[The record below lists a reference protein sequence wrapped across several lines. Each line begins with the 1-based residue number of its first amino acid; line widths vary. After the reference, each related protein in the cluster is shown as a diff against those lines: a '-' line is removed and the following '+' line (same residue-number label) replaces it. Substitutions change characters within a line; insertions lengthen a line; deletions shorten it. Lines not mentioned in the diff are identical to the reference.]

1 MTRVWFSNRYEVLA
15 ERLVD
20 ALGGP
25 RASIFEAEQ
34 VIVPSAALQRD
45 LSLHIARRH
54 GVCAQV
60 EFSFLAQWLWRQI
73 ARRVPQVG
81 QDTPFAPPVLAW
93 RIDRLLA
100 DPALAH
106 AHPRLAGYL
115 GAADAVMRYTFAG
128 RLAGLYDQLVT
139 YRPDWLAAWAEGRS
153 AAPPG
158 AAVTAV
164 WRADE
169 AWQAALWR
177 RLVDELGIAGAHPA
191 QRFLE
196 AVAAAPAPADAG
208 GPVHVIGLPA
218 IPPLYLQVLRE
229 LGRQADLRLYL
240 LNPCREYWFD
250 LVDRKRLSHLAA
262 RGLAEHVEVGNP
274 LLGGWGAQ
282 TQAQID
288 LLLDG
293 DGAEALDET
302 SDFVEAEG
310 STLLAR
316 LQNAVLDGLPLAP
329 HGGPLAAGDRSLELH
344 VCHSMTRELEV
355 LHDRL
360 LGLFAQGADLPGGAL
375 LPQQVLVVTPDLEA
389 AAPLIDAVFG
399 TAPPERHIPFTVT
412 GRPRRA
418 VNRCARA
425 LRELLAVLVADGP
438 ASAVFDLLQQPAV
451 GRRAGLDAAALALVH
466 GWFTEAGFR
475 RGLGGAGGNVP
486 SRHDLAAA
494 LQRLFLAHAL
504 PVGIDTPF
512 GGELPAGTVEGSE
525 ALALGALWRFAERLR
540 AWQAECA
547 RPHPPEGWRALL
559 LALLDELLLPD
570 ADEAEEL
577 RELQATLHTLAAQM
591 AGGGVTGPVEPAV
604 LRSALEAMLDEPARG
619 GVPTGRVSFAAMSS
633 LRGLPFRVVGVVGLN
648 DGAFPSTTRALEVDL
663 MAARPRRG
671 DRQRR
676 HDDRNVFLDLLLSA
690 RELLHLSHTG
700 RSVRD
705 NTPLPPS
712 VLVSELLDL
721 LLPAAAAAPG
731 DAAALAAA
739 RSRLVVEHPLQAFSP
754 RAFSLVG
761 DPRLRSHRRE
771 YALALQASLAAPH
784 PAAAPVVHAAA
795 ADRPPDDGDDDSDAV
810 VDVSDADDLLPPEPA
825 LSFFDGPLP
834 GPDAAWR
841 SPDIDTLVRFF
852 QQPCR
857 ALLQQ
862 RLGLVL
868 PRQDEALDDDEPFV
882 PGWDGQDEL
891 VARLMAPALAGAPA
905 ARLQA
910 LAAAGVH
917 QPDGALGAVWRGQE
931 LGGLR
936 HHAQVLRPELA
947 PPVLPPVHAR
957 WRFDLDGEAWEL
969 GAAFTTLRP
978 SGLVHHRYQDARVW
992 QHLEAW
998 LWHLA
1003 LCAAAPP
1010 GVQPESRL
1018 HARDGIHTYAFCE
1031 DALARL
1037 EDLLRLYRQGLR
1049 EPLHFYP
1056 KTAWAWI
1063 NKAASWSAAR
1073 SVWTVTR
1080 QYPRGEAGEPAHRLA
1095 LRGLAEPLDEAFA
1108 HCATAV
1114 LGPLKAHLTSR
1125 PRPGG
1130 ATP

>member
-15 ERLVD
+15 DRVVE

-45 LSLHIARRH
+45 LSLRIARRH

-73 ARRVPQVG
+73 ARRVPQVA
-81 QDTPFAPPVLAW
+81 QDTPFAPAVLAW

-100 DPALAH
+100 EPALAQ
-106 AHPRLAGYL
+106 AHPRLASYL
-115 GAADAVMRYTFAG
+115 GSADAVMRFTFAG
-128 RLAGLYDQLVT
+128 RLAGLVDQLVT

-158 AAVTAV
+158 APVTAT

-177 RLVDELGIAGAHPA
+177 RLLAELGLAGAHPA

-196 AVAAAPAPADAG
+196 ALADTPGPADAG
-208 GPVHVIGLPA
+208 GAVHLVGLPT

-229 LGRQADLRLYL
+229 LGRHADLRLYL

-262 RGLAEHVEVGNP
+262 RGLADHVEVGNP

-293 DGAEALDET
+293 DGADALQDSAE
-302 SDFVEAEG
+302 FVEAAG
-310 STLLAR
+310 HHLLAR
-316 LQNAVLDGLPLAP
+316 LQNAVLDGEPLPAHGLP
-329 HGGPLAAGDRSLELH
+329 HAAGDRSIELH
-344 VCHSMTRELEV
+344 VAHSLTRELEV

-375 LPQQVLVVTPDLEA
+375 RPEEVLVVTPDLEA
-389 AAPLIDAVFG
+389 AAPLVDAVFG

-425 LRELLAVLVADGP
+425 LRELLTLLQADGP
-438 ASAVFDLLQQPAV
+438 ASAVFDLLQQPVVA
-451 GRRAGLDAAALALVH
+451 RRAGLDAAGLAWVH
-466 GWFTEAGFR
+466 GWFADAGFR
-475 RGLGGAGGNVP
+475 RGLGGGGAP
-486 SRHDLAAA
+486 SRHDLDAA

-504 PVGIDTPF
+504 PVRVDTPF
-512 GGELPAGTVEGSE
+512 AGELPAGTVEGSE
-525 ALALGALWRFAERLR
+525 ALALGALWRLAERLR
-540 AWQAECA
+540 GWQAAFA
-547 RPHPPEGWRALL
+547 RAHPPAGWHALL
-559 LALLDELLLPD
+559 LATLDELLLPEQ
-570 ADEAEEL
+570 DEAEEL
-577 RELQATLHTLAAQM
+577 RELQSTLHTLAAQM
-591 AGGGVTGPVEPAV
+591 AEGGVTGPVEPAV
-604 LRSALEAMLDEPARG
+604 LRRALDELLDEPARG
-619 GVPTGRVSFAAMSS
+619 GVPTGRVTIAAMSS
-633 LRGLPFRVVGVVGLN
+633 LRGLPFRVVCAVGLN
-648 DGAFPSTTRALEVDL
+648 DGAFPSTSRALEFDL
-663 MAARPRRG
+663 MAQRPRRG

-690 RELLHLSHTG
+690 RQVLHLSHTG

-721 LLPAAAAAPG
+721 LLPAIAAPPG
-731 DAAALAAA
+731 DAAALAEA
-739 RSRLVVEHPLQAFSP
+739 RARLVVEHPLQAFSP

-761 DPRLRSHRRE
+761 DARLRSHRRE
-771 YALALQASLAAPH
+771 EALALQASLATP
-784 PAAAPVVHAAA
+784 APVAAHAAVLRDA
-795 ADRPPDDGDDDSDAV
+795 GDGDEDDDPVA
-810 VDVSDADDLLPPEPA
+810 DVSDADDLLPPEPSLA
-825 LSFFDGPLP
+825 FFDAPLT

-841 SPDIDTLVRFF
+841 TPDIETLVRFF
-852 QQPCR
+852 QHPCR
-857 ALLQQ
+857 TLLQE

-868 PRQDEALDDDEPFV
+868 PRQEEALDDDEPFV
-882 PGWDGQDEL
+882 PGWPGQNEL
-891 VARLMAPALAGAPA
+891 VARVLTPALAGASPA
-905 ARLQA
+905 QLQA
-910 LAAAGVH
+910 LAAAGVQ
-917 QPDGALGAVWRGQE
+917 QPDGSLGVVWRTLE
-931 LGGLR
+931 LQGLAR
-936 HHAQVLRPELA
+936 HAERLRAELA
-947 PPVLPPVHAR
+947 VPVLPPVHGR
-957 WRFDLDGEAWEL
+957 WSFDLDGEEWVLSAS
-969 GAAFTTLRP
+969 FTTLRP
-978 SGLVHHRYQDARVW
+978 GGLLHHRYQEARVW
-992 QHLEAW
+992 LHLEVW

-1010 GVQPESRL
+1010 GVAPVSRL
-1018 HARDGIHTYAFCE
+1018 HARDGLFTYAPCD
-1031 DALARL
+1031 DARTQLAA
-1037 EDLLRLYRQGLR
+1037 LLRLYRHGLR

-1063 NKAASWSAAR
+1063 DKGSMSAAR
-1073 SVWTVTR
+1073 SAWTVTR
-1080 QYPRGEAGEPAHRLA
+1080 QYPRGEAGDPAHRLA
-1095 LRGLAEPLDEAFA
+1095 LRGIAQPLDAAFEA
-1108 HCATAV
+1108 CATQV
-1114 LGPLKAHLTSR
+1114 LGPLKAHLSSE
-1125 PRPGG
+1125 PLASG
-1130 ATP
+1130 APA